1 MFRNLKL
8 PDNRTQ
14 SITPYEVQRPK
25 SNFIVITTQ
34 RSGSGWLLTELQ
46 KPSCIECGREL
57 FDGDGFLWGTDT
69 MRAAVDGFLRMTPGG
84 SNEFNMTVGDKFNY
98 VAKKWRAQRTDKAR
112 SYGFKWMLNQPSSD
126 LFHEAFEA
134 WLLPLLR
141 EHRGKL
147 VFLVRQHLLRLMVS
161 KEANQIDSE
170 RFEEHVALLTPAR
183 PTSRG
188 NTRRPSNCPSV
199 TSCCAI

>member
-1 MFRNLKL
+1 M
-8 PDNRTQ
+8 D
-14 SITPYEVQRPK
+14 
-25 SNFIVITTQ
+25 
-34 RSGSGWLLTELQ
+34 GCLTELQ
-46 KPSCIECGREL
+46 KPACIECGREL
-57 FDGDGFLWGTDT
+57 FDGDGFLWGPDT
-69 MRAAVDGFLRMTPGG
+69 MRAAVDGFLQMTPGG
-84 SNEFNMTVGDKFNY
+84 KNEFNMTVGDKFNY
-98 VAKKWRAQRTDKAR
+98 IARKWRAQRTDKAR

-161 KEANQIDSE
+161 KEANQIDSA
-170 RFEEHVALLTPAR
+170 RFENAR
-183 PTSRG
+183 RPCSFERRRAK

-199 TSCCAI
+199 TSCCATWASNSRRLKR